1 MRARARRH
9 RDLLAAIFD
18 LDGTLTDT
26 QSSWRHLHEKLGTW
40 DVGRRTAEMYH
51 DGLIDYVQWARLD
64 AACWR
69 NIPLSTVLSALS
81 DIGYTPG
88 ARETMEQLRDH
99 GIRTGIVSAGL
110 SVLVDKAKID
120 LNADLAISNDLMVND
135 GVLTGEVVVR
145 VGPGNKASVIEEAAW
160 LLGADMKETVV
171 VGDNISDIPQA
182 AGLRIAFKPLT
193 LQTRTVA
200 DVVIE
205 DDDIRAVIDYI
216 LQ

>member
-1 MRARARRH
+1 MRVHAKDHHGVR
-9 RDLLAAIFD
+9 AAIFD

-26 QSSWRHLHEKLGTW
+26 QSSWRYLHKKFGTW
-40 DVGRRTAEMYH
+40 DIGKRTAEMYH

-69 NIPLSTVLSALS
+69 NVPLSSVLSALN

-110 SVLVDKAKID
+110 SLLADKAKID
-120 LNADLAISNDLMVND
+120 LNADLAISNELMVND
-135 GVLTGEVVVR
+135 GILTGEVVVR
-145 VGPGNKASVIEEAAW
+145 VGPGNKTSVIEEAAW

-171 VGDNISDIPQA
+171 VGDNIFDIPQT
-182 AGLRIAFKPLT
+182 AGLRIAFKPVT